1 MQGLIDFA
9 QWSVYLEGLAVIS
22 IFAVATWLLSI
33 RLKDVSIVDSAW
45 SIMFLAA
52 AIVYLI
58 SINDFGF
65 KNIIVL
71 TLVLVWALRLSI
83 HLTWRNWGEPE
94 DHRYVEIR
102 RKYSPNFPLKS
113 LYIIFLFQAVLAW
126 IISLP
131 LLGAITLSF
140 EPSLTSTLLFAIG
153 VGLWFIG
160 MFFET
165 VADYQLA
172 NFKNKSSN
180 HGKVMAKGLWKY
192 SRHPNYFG
200 ECVIWWGFYLIALSV
215 GAWWSIISPLIMT
228 WLLLK
233 FSGVVM
239 LEETI
244 TERRPDY
251 KEYIDRTNAFIPG
264 PIRNTAVLKEEHAQ

>member
-1 MQGLIDFA
+1 MQGIINFNPWA
-9 QWSVYLEGLAVIS
+9 VYFEGLAVIA
-22 IFAVATWLLSI
+22 ILAVATWLLSL
-33 RLKDVSIVDSAW
+33 RLRDVSIVDSAW
-45 SIMFLAA
+45 SIMFVAAVLVYLLAA
-52 AIVYLI
+52 
-58 SINDFGF
+58 NDFGL
-65 KNIIVL
+65 KNVIIL
-71 TLVLVWALRLSI
+71 ALVLVWALRLSI

-102 RKYSPNFPLKS
+102 KKYSPNFPFKS
-113 LYIIFLFQAVLAW
+113 LFIIFLFQAVLAW

-131 LLGAITLSF
+131 LLGAITLRF
-140 EPSLTSTLLFAIG
+140 EQTLITTTLLTFGIM
-153 VGLWFIG
+153 LWIIG

-172 NFKNKSSN
+172 RFKNNPSN
-180 HGKVMAKGLWKY
+180 HRKVMDKGLWKY

-200 ECVIWWGFYLIALSV
+200 ECVIWWGFYLIALSM
-215 GAWWSIISPLIMT
+215 GAWWSIISPLILT

-244 TERRPDY
+244 TKRRPEYEDY
-251 KEYIDRTNAFIPG
+251 VKRTNAFIPG
-264 PIRNTAVLKEEHAQ
+264 PVKHQVKLREEHA